1 MGPGTM
7 IEFIDVSV
15 AYPNDIQA
23 LRDINLKIDKGE
35 FAFIIGAT
43 GTGKSTLLKLVY
55 KEERPTQGKVI
66 VAGRDVTRLRGG
78 AVARLR
84 RSIGVV
90 FQDFRLLPQKTA
102 WENIS
107 FALYVTGASRKEMR
121 ARVPEMLELVGLQDR
136 PHAYP
141 RQLSGGEQQRI
152 SIARALVHNPPILLA
167 DEPTG
172 NLDPD
177 TSWDIIQLLSRI
189 NMRGTTIVVAS
200 HDQHIVDRMNKRV
213 IALDK
218 GAVSRDEEK
227 GRYYELAKP

>member
-1 MGPGTM
+1 M
-7 IEFIDVSV
+7 IEFRDVSV
-15 AYPNDIQA
+15 TYPNDIQA
-23 LRDINLKIDKGE
+23 LRDINLKIERGE
-35 FAFIIGAT
+35 FAFIVGAT

-55 KEERPTQGKVI
+55 KEEKPTQGKVI

-90 FQDFRLLPQKTA
+90 FQDFRLLPQKTVA
-102 WENIS
+102 ENVA

-121 ARVPEMLELVGLQDR
+121 TRVPEMLELVGLQDR
-136 PHAYP
+136 PTAYP
-141 RQLSGGEQQRI
+141 QQLSGGEQQRV

-172 NLDPD
+172 NLDPE

-200 HDQHIVDRMNKRV
+200 HDQHIVDRMGKRV
-213 IALDK
+213 IALDR
-218 GAVSRDEEK
+218 GTVARDEEK

>member
-1 MGPGTM
+1 M

-35 FAFIIGAT
+35 FAFIVGAT
-43 GTGKSTLLKLVY
+43 GTGKSTLMKLVY
-55 KEERPTQGKVI
+55 REEHPSKGRIV
-66 VAGRDVTRLRGG
+66 VAGRDVTRMRGG

-90 FQDFRLLPQKTA
+90 FQDFRLLPQKTVA
-102 WENIS
+102 ENVS

-121 ARVPEMLELVGLQDR
+121 LRVPEMLELVGLQDR
-136 PHAYP
+136 PTAYP
-141 RQLSGGEQQRI
+141 HQLSGGEQQRV

-189 NMRGTTIVVAS
+189 NLRGTTIVVAS
-200 HDQHIVDRMNKRV
+200 HDQHIVDRMAKRV

-218 GAVSRDEEK
+218 GTVARDEEK
-227 GRYYELAKP
+227 GRYYEFAKP